1 MILLKDINFGF
12 GERTILNDINFAIKA
27 TDKIGLIG
35 RNGVGKSTLFKLIMG
50 ELALRKGSVDIP
62 KEYTIA
68 YLEQDRDFTSSDSVV
83 DYVVASQKELL
94 NLNNDLA
101 EVQKQLD
108 ERTDYESDSYMQL
121 ITKMT
126 DLNEMLSLASPEE
139 VTANAEMLLKGL
151 GFKQEDLNQSLTTF
165 SGGWQMRAKLASILL
180 RKPQLL
186 LLDEPTNYLDIES
199 IIWFE
204 SYLRDYPGSFV
215 IISHDTDFLDNT
227 TKSTVELLNGKLQ
240 TYHAPYSKA
249 QEEREIRTEQL
260 KSAYLNQQKVIEQK
274 QRTIE
279 RFRASATKT
288 SMAQSMEK
296 QLDKMERVEWAEE
309 STSQIKISFL
319 DPPRSAGVVIKAD
332 NLTKSYGDKTVF
344 SNIDFDIERGQ
355 KVALVGQ
362 NGQGKSTL
370 IKLITDKI
378 EASSGTIGLGSN
390 VFHGIFYQDHTNGMD
405 GSLNVLETLESNCP
419 AELRTKLRNILG
431 GFLFSGEDVEKKV
444 NILSGGE
451 KTRLCLADLL
461 LRPYNLIILDEP
473 TNHLDMASKLV
484 LQDAL
489 NRFQGTLLVVSHDRF
504 FLRGLTETTLE
515 LRDGQLHSYL
525 GDIDYFLKKRNADS
539 FREVE
544 LGKQEKAKAKGK
556 KEGKREDTP
565 KAPIDHAKLK
575 DLKKQMNNLERKISQ
590 IEDKIKKIESKMAE
604 ADFFQSDTQVKV
616 IQDHNQLK
624 SNLDELN
631 TQWDVLAER
640 IIEVES

>member
-12 GERTILNDINFAIKA
+12 GERTILDNINIAIKA
-27 TDKIGLIG
+27 NDKIGLIG

-50 ELALRKGSVDIP
+50 ELALRSGSVDIP

-68 YLEQDRDFTSSDSVV
+68 YLEQDRDFRSEASVV

-94 NLNNDLA
+94 NLNQELA
-101 EVQKQLD
+101 KVQQQLD
-108 ERTDYESDSYMQL
+108 ERTDYDSDSYMQL

-126 DLNEMLSLASPEE
+126 DLNDMISLSSPEE

-151 GFKQEDLNQSLTTF
+151 GFKQHELNQPLTTF

-180 RKPQLL
+180 RKPNLL

-227 TKSTVELLNGKLQ
+227 TKSTVELLNGGLQ
-240 TYHAPYSKA
+240 VYHAPYSKA
-249 QEEREIRTEQL
+249 QEERGIRLEQL
-260 KSAYLNQQKVIEQK
+260 KSAFLNQQKVIEQK

-296 QLDKMERVEWAEE
+296 QLDKMQKIEWQEE
-309 STSQIKISFL
+309 STSEIKISFL
-319 DPPRSAGVVIKAD
+319 EPPRSAGVVIKAD
-332 NLTKSYGDKTVF
+332 NLAKSYGEKQVF
-344 SNIDFDIERGQ
+344 TGIDFDIERGQ
-355 KVALVGQ
+355 RVALVGQ

-370 IKLITDKI
+370 IKLITQKI
-378 EASSGTIGLGSN
+378 EASTGTIELGKN

-405 GSLNVLETLESNCP
+405 GNMTVLETLESNCP
-419 AELRTKLRNILG
+419 PELRTKLRNILG

-444 NILSGGE
+444 KVLSGGE

-489 NRFQGTLLVVSHDRF
+489 NRFKGTLLVVSHDRF
-504 FLRGLTETTLE
+504 FLRGLTETTIE
-515 LRDGQLHSYL
+515 LRDGQLSTYL
-525 GDIDYFLKKRNADS
+525 GDIDYFLQKRNADN

-544 LGKQEKAKAKGK
+544 LGKQEKQKKKA
-556 KEGKREDTP
+556 TVT
-565 KAPIDHAKLK
+565 KAPIDHGKLK
-575 DLKKQMNNLERKISQ
+575 ELKKQIANIERKISQ
-590 IEDKIKKIESKMAE
+590 KEDKVKKLEQKMAE
-604 ADFFQSDTQVKV
+604 PDFFQSTTQDKV
-616 IQDHNQLK
+616 IQEHGQLK
-624 SNLDELN
+624 VEISELN
-631 TQWDVLAER
+631 EKWDVLAES

>member
-556 KEGKREDTP
+556 KVDTP

-604 ADFFQSDTQVKV
+604 ADFFQSDTQAKV

-631 TQWDVLAER
+631 AQWDVLAER